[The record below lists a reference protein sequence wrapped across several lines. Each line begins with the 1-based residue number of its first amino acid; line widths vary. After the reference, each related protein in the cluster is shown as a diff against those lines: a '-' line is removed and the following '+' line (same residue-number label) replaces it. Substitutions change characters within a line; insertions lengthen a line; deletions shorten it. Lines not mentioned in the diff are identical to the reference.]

1 MSSFFICFKNIKLNF
16 KNLLLGYHS
25 IKNSF
30 FISTFKLSY
39 YRNDQNYCRIFY
51 FLSALDSPIYSFNAL
66 LKISP
71 QNTQSD
77 SLQFSIFPNPVKD
90 KILNIE
96 STSNSIK
103 HIQIYNVLGEKKM
116 EIDTYENIIFLE
128 KLNTGIYMFVLK
140 QEGQKGLKRLVV
152 P

>member
-1 MSSFFICFKNIKLNF
+1 MIRTIILFII
-16 KNLLLGYHS
+16 
-25 IKNSF
+25 
-30 FISTFKLSY
+30 
-39 YRNDQNYCRIFY
+39 
-51 FLSALDSPIYSFNAL
+51 FLSAIDSPIYSFNAF

-103 HIQIYNVLGEKKM
+103 HIEIYNVLGEKKM

-128 KLNTGIYMFVLK
+128 KLNTGIYMFLLK